1 MRSNKVAK
9 TENSPD
15 PDMHAVTLT
24 ELLSRGNLRGNLF
37 AEACP
42 SREILKH
49 VTSRWG
55 VLLLVALLG
64 GTHRFSDLRRK
75 IGGVSEKMLA
85 QTLQWL
91 EADGFVLRVSYPVVP
106 PHVEYSL
113 TPLGNEV
120 ALRVRDL
127 ADWVEVKLPEIL
139 QARTEP
145 KASVRSS
152 EGITTHRLR

>member
-1 MRSNKVAK
+1 MPANLKAR
-9 TENSPD
+9 TENAP
-15 PDMHAVTLT
+15 VTLS
-24 ELLSRGNLRGNLF
+24 ELLSRGDVRGDLF

-55 VLLLVALLG
+55 VLLLVALLA

-85 QTLQWL
+85 QTLRWL
-91 EADGFVLRVSYPVVP
+91 EADGFVLRVQYPVVP

-113 TPLGNEV
+113 TPLGQEV

-127 ADWVEVKLPEIL
+127 ADWIEVKLPEIL
-139 QARTEP
+139 DARPQTDA
-145 KASVRSS
+145 ASPANGAV
-152 EGITTHRLR
+152 TTHRLR